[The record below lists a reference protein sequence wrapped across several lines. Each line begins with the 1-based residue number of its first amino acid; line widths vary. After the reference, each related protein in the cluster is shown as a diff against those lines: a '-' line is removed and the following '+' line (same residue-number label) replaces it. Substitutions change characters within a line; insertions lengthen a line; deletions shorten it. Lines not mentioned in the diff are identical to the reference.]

1 MGTRELIAEEDEIQP
16 NGRVF
21 KKVILGDYKWM
32 TYNEAYDN
40 VCRISSGLN
49 AIGVQAKEYVIIFAE
64 TKAEWMLSAQAC
76 FMRNYPGMM
85 NKCFY
90 KKARLMI
97 SKFLFRIEL
106 SVFFLEK
113 CM

>member
-49 AIGVQAKEYVIIFAE
+49 AIGVQAREYVIIFAE

-76 FMRNYPGMM
+76 FMRNYPGMIKYVFDT
-85 NKCFY
+85 NEEHVF
-90 KKARLMI
+90 LSNI
-97 SKFLFRIEL
+97 SFEKRGK
-106 SVFFLEK
+106 SV
-113 CM
+113 